1 MLGFSYLMK
10 GMVKIMSDTI
20 AAISTSIGEAGI
32 GIVRMTGKDSIA
44 IGNKVFR
51 GKRVENLSEVENK
64 KLTYG
69 HIVDPETGMIIDEVL
84 IAYMKEPYTYTRENM
99 VEIYCHGGVVAVKR
113 ILELLLNNGAR
124 LAEPGEFTKRAFLN
138 GRLDLAQSEAVIDVI
153 RAKTDKSLQVSLNQL
168 DGSLSKKIKD
178 IMGILLEML
187 AHINAAIDFS
197 EDDLEDVDYEDL
209 ERKALQVKDQIS
221 KLLNTADRGKILRDG
236 LNTVIL
242 GKPNVGKSS
251 LLNAILRENR
261 AIVTNIP
268 GTTRDVIE
276 EYVNIDGIPLKIVD
290 TAGIRE
296 TENVV
301 ERIGVDKAREM
312 VNKADLIIAVFD
324 ISNDLTDEDYEIID
338 IVKDKKAIVLLN
350 KIDLPNQFTVDFIK
364 GLLPDKKIV
373 TSSIRNNIGLD
384 LLEEEIK
391 NMFYSG
397 HLDVESDVVVTNI
410 RHKNQL
416 SKALKNIEDGLEGI
430 RLKLPLDCVE
440 VDIKSCWENLG
451 EISGDTVS
459 EDILDKIFSEFCI
472 GK

>member
-1 MLGFSYLMK
+1 MK

-32 GIVRMTGKDSIA
+32 GIVRMSGKDSIA

-51 GKRVENLSEVENK
+51 GKRVENLSEVENR